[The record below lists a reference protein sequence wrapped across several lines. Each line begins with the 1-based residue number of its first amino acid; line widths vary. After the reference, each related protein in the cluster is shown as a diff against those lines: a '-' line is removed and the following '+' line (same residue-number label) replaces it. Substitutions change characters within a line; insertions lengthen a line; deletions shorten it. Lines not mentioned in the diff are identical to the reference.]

1 MEGGQRILI
10 VEDDLVLKDLLGHK
24 LAGTY
29 SLTYASDGEEALV
42 SLERVHPELI
52 LLDLMMPKLDGF
64 GVLERVRAR
73 TDVLKNVPII
83 VLSNL
88 DQESDESRARAAGAN
103 DYLVKANVS
112 VDEIASRVRAILPP
126 SA

>member
-1 MEGGQRILI
+1 
-10 VEDDLVLKDLLGHK
+10 
-24 LAGTY
+24 
-29 SLTYASDGEEALV
+29 
-42 SLERVHPELI
+42 
-52 LLDLMMPKLDGF
+52 MMPKLDGF

>member
-10 VEDDLVLKDLLGHK
+10 VEDDLVLKELLGHK

-29 SLTYASDGEEALV
+29 SLTYASDGEEALA
-42 SLERVHPELI
+42 SLERVQPELV

-73 TDVLKNVPII
+73 TDALKNVPII

-112 VDEIASRVRAILPP
+112 VDEIASRVRTILPP
-126 SA
+126 AA